1 MRKTFFIN
9 RFLIAAAV
17 LGSLTMAARADDSST
32 ELTAPPK
39 PGRFTLT
46 IKSGDFDR
54 VARIQIPAGY
64 KSDQKPP
71 LVLLLHGAGGS
82 GTGILDKDGWSAKAD
97 QKGFIAVAPD
107 GLPARPRLPPDFRT
121 NPALWNSGQL
131 KPLSPRAA
139 IDDVA
144 YVRQLLDELKEKLPF
159 DEGRVFCAGHSN
171 GAGMTFRLAT
181 ELSER
186 FTAVGMV
193 AGMKDV
199 ADAKPKKPLP
209 TMYILGTKDPLMPI
223 DGGEV
228 KLPWGSRHNRPV
240 ADMLSAWAKAMGCE
254 PEPKTVS
261 DKDGLK
267 KIEYASKSN
276 GPTLSVIYIEGQ
288 GHNWPGGQRTLP
300 ESMVGPSTDKLDATD
315 VIWDFFF
322 KARGS
327 SAAK

>member
-1 MRKTFFIN
+1 MN
-9 RFLIAAAV
+9 V
-17 LGSLTMAARADDSST
+17 LHRLLMALAMFGSLTTLARA
-32 ELTAPPK
+32 EEPPAPLTSPPK

-54 VARIQIPAGY
+54 VAHIQIPTGY

-71 LVLLLHGAGGS
+71 LVLLLHGAGGN

-121 NPALWNSGQL
+121 NPAVWNSGQL
-131 KPLSPRAA
+131 RPGSARAA

-144 YVRQLLDELKEKLPF
+144 FVRQLLDELKEKLPF
-159 DEGRVFCAGHSN
+159 DESRVFCVGHSN
-171 GAGMTFRLAT
+171 GGGMTFRLGT

-186 FTAVGMV
+186 FTAIGIV

-199 ADAKPKKPLP
+199 SGAKPKKPLP
-209 TMYILGTKDPLMPI
+209 TLFILGTNDPFVPM

-228 KLPWGSRHNRPV
+228 KLPWGSHHNQPV
-240 ADMLSAWAKAMGCE
+240 AEMLSAWAKAIGCE
-254 PEPKTVS
+254 TEPKTVAE
-261 DKDGLK
+261 KDGLK
-267 KIEYASKSN
+267 KVEYASKSN

-288 GHNWPGGQRTLP
+288 GHNWPGGKRTLP
-300 ESMVGPSTDKLDATD
+300 ESMVGTSTDKLDATD
-315 VIWDFFF
+315 ALWDFF
-322 KARGS
+322 KARCAS
-327 SAAK
+327 SAKQ

>member
-54 VARIQIPAGY
+54 VAHIQIPTGY

-97 QKGFIAVAPD
+97 QKGFIAAAPD
-107 GLPARPRLPPDFRT
+107 GLPARPRLPPDFLT
-121 NPALWNSGQL
+121 NPSLWNSGQL
-131 KPLSPRAA
+131 KPGSPRAA
-139 IDDVA
+139 IDDVTF
-144 YVRQLLDELKEKLPF
+144 VRQLLDELKGKLPF
-159 DEGRVFCAGHSN
+159 DESRVFCVGHSN

-193 AGMKDV
+193 AGMNDV
-199 ADAKPKKPLP
+199 NDAKPKKPLP
-209 TMYILGTKDPLMPI
+209 TLYLLGTKDPLMPI

-228 KLPWGSRHNRPV
+228 KLPWGSHHNRPV
-240 ADMLSAWAKAMGCE
+240 AEMLSAWAKALGCE
-254 PEPKTVS
+254 SEPKTIS

-267 KIEYASKSN
+267 KVEYASKSS
-276 GPTLSVIYIEGQ
+276 GPMLSVIYIEGQ
-288 GHNWPGGQRTLP
+288 GHNWPGGKRTLP

-315 VIWDFFF
+315 ALWDFF
-322 KARGS
+322 KARGAS
-327 SAAK
+327 TAN